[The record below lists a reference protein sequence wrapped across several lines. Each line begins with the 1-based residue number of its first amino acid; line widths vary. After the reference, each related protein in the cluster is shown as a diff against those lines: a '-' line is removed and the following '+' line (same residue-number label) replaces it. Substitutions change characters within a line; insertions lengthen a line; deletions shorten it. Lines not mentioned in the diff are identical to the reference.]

1 MVENPFEAAGDTGG
15 CAEDAAR
22 RGGGSLN
29 IRHSVE
35 GLGYVRLCGVR
46 LCGVRL
52 CGVWLLLV
60 LGSCFNFL
68 LERFPGPFND
78 SLFGMVVVEFCC
90 LEGLVVWW

>member
-1 MVENPFEAAGDTGG
+1 MVVNPFEAAGDTGG

-22 RGGGSLN
+22 RGAGSLN
-29 IRHSVE
+29 IRHSGE
-35 GLGYVRLCGVR
+35 EGYVIGLR
-46 LCGVRL
+46 
-52 CGVWLLLV
+52 GVWILLV

-68 LERFPGPFND
+68 LEWFPSPFND